1 MRVRDCP
8 LPIPVILGPT
18 TTLAAARRLI
28 GLHDV
33 RHVLVMR
40 GGQLVGTVSKRAIDA
55 ASPSAATS
63 LTTGEARGRMDAITV
78 AEIMIREPLVVAPTT
93 PLAEAV
99 RLMRDA
105 RVDVLVVCDQD
116 AAVGVLTAREMLR
129 ALAGLVAPGE
139 TN

>member
-1 MRVRDCP
+1 MRVRDCS
-8 LPIPVILGPT
+8 LPAPVVLGPT
-18 TTLAAARRLI
+18 TSLAAARRLI

-40 GGQLVGTVSKRAIDA
+40 GGQLVGTVSRRAIDA

-63 LTTGEARGRMDAITV
+63 LTAGEARGQMDSITV
-78 AEIMIREPLVVAPTT
+78 AEIMMREPLVVSPAT

-105 RVDVLVVCDQD
+105 RADVLVVCDQD

-129 ALAGLVAPGE
+129 VLARLVAPGG

>member
-8 LPIPVILGPT
+8 LPAPVILGPT
-18 TTLAAARRLI
+18 TSLAAARRLI

-33 RHVLVMR
+33 RHVVVMR
-40 GGQLVGTVSKRAIDA
+40 GGQLVGTVSKRALDA

-63 LTTGEARGRMDAITV
+63 LTVGEARGRLDTISV
-78 AEIMIREPLVVAPTT
+78 AEIMIREPLVVGLTT
-93 PLAEAV
+93 PLAEAA

-105 RVDVLVVCDQD
+105 RADVLVVCDQD
-116 AAVGVLTAREMLR
+116 AAVGILTAREMLR
-129 ALAGLVAPGE
+129 ALGCLIAPGG